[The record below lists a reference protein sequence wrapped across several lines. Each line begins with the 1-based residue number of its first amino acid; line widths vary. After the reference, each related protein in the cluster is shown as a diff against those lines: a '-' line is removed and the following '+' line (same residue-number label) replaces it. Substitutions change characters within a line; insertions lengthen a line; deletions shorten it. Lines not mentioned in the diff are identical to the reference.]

1 MPIKTGPLSVFV
13 LAFLAP
19 QEAHLE
25 PPVLNAAAGDEKGT
39 WTQLWSLCPLKRLD
53 ASFKKAKA
61 ICLCVFF
68 LSPRDW

>member
-25 PPVLNAAAGDEKGT
+25 PPVLNAAAGDEKGNMDT
-39 WTQLWSLCPLKRLD
+39 ALELLPTEE
-53 ASFKKAKA
+53 A
-61 ICLCVFF
+61 
-68 LSPRDW
+68 